1 MANQFS
7 TMLLRLF
14 SGKKTVLLNEWYCD
28 NWVATQNEVGSVAH
42 PYTTVNSKLIKDLNI
57 RIKTIKFLQLNI
69 EVRVMTLDL
78 VMDFLDMTPK
88 A

>member
-42 PYTTVNSKLIKDLNI
+42 PYTTVNSKLIKDYW
-57 RIKTIKFLQLNI
+57 RAKTIKT
-69 EVRVMTLDL
+69 VGR
-78 VMDFLDMTPK
+78 K
-88 A
+88 HKSS

>member
-1 MANQFS
+1 
-7 TMLLRLF
+7 MLLRLF

-69 EVRVMTLDL
+69 EVRSH
-78 VMDFLDMTPK
+78 DFGFGNGFFGYDTKSMNK
-88 A
+88 RNK